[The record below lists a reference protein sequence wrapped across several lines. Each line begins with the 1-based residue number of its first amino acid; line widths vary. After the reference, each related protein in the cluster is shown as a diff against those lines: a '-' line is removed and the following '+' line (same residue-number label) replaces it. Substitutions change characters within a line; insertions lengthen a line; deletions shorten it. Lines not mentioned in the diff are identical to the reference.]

1 MIKLTSEQS
10 TSLRR
15 TGDQILLELARFQFK
30 DDLQT
35 TQCLS
40 EGGNVFQ
47 IVEVLSVQKP
57 LIQSHLVHQI
67 MMISWLTTTYHDIT
81 YYFDC
86 FQLNFSTFPIVV
98 ALFLTYL
105 NLILFSLFL

>member
-1 MIKLTSEQS
+1 MTSEQF

-15 TGDQILLELARFQFK
+15 TGDQILLELARSQFK

-47 IVEVLSVQKP
+47 IVEVVFTQ
-57 LIQSHLVHQI
+57 VFY
-67 MMISWLTTTYHDIT
+67 ISL
-81 YYFDC
+81 
-86 FQLNFSTFPIVV
+86 P
-98 ALFLTYL
+98 ALFCMLL
-105 NLILFSLFL
+105 FCSEKKRVKVKELRILA